1 MIERHYQN
9 FNIPYTEKMLDRF
22 ENNLLPKRIA
32 SVQRLNGGEVLGG
45 SINPAIKAF
54 GESIILSSPHQ
65 TCIRHLNLVKELG
78 AANFAYVINEGITFK
93 THIDGHTIEL
103 TGQPKTDYVDT
114 DSWIKVHCAA
124 VMLRDFDAVNILNLV
139 SEATFIS
146 ANLRPDSFDLALV
159 DILKGI
165 FQGDSD
171 LATLLEKA
179 LLCDD
184 IDDMRLPYAHHI
196 LSPLLP
202 LVRCIFTAN
211 AEAEFNQELR
221 EAVAMHKAYW
231 SKDELEAQGW
241 VSLPLTALAVI
252 AKDAKGYKM
261 SFETD
266 YIPAW
271 IVNREF

>member
-1 MIERHYQN
+1 MIERHYKEKH
-9 FNIPYTEKMLDRF
+9 PEYTEETLVDYEEDIPLMINTIK
-22 ENNLLPKRIA
+22 KK
-32 SVQRLNGGEVLGG
+32 NGGLILGG
-45 SINPAIKAF
+45 SINEAVDGF
-54 GESIILSSPHQ
+54 GNAIILGRPHNDSL
-65 TCIRHLNLVKELG
+65 RHLSLLKEFG
-78 AANFAYVINEGITFK
+78 VTNFAYMVNQGKTFQA
-93 THIDGHTIEL
+93 TIDGDTFEL

-114 DSWIKVHCAA
+114 DSWIKVYCAA
-124 VMLRDFDAVNILNLV
+124 VMLRDFDAISVLNQV

-146 ANLRPDSFDLALV
+146 ANLKPDSFDLALIKV
-159 DILKGI
+159 LKGI
-165 FQGDSD
+165 FTPDSD
-171 LATLLEKA
+171 MAALLKDA

-231 SKDELEAQGW
+231 SKDELEALGW

-252 AKDAKGYKM
+252 AQDAKGYRM
-261 SFETD
+261 NFETD